1 MLKMNFLILF
11 ILLSFNASSSE
22 INASVTNAIS
32 VGKFKVGIG
41 SHLNIKSRDSNL
53 AGKSLFLGTSV
64 HPDGSASYQM
74 FLNTKTNKIFFIETS
89 IFGKSNP
96 NFQTVLDPFPQ
107 AGGTCTGYAMYDYLM
122 QTNLSGFTGT
132 GELAK
137 EVSTEDGRT
146 TLLVEAINRY
156 YLMMTHR
163 YSIKGIMNGFG
174 KIYGF
179 TCNTLKTD
187 SYEKAK
193 NKILSTLNLGS
204 PVIISFNTGPKMVD
218 SPFPMELYQQ
228 PNPEMDGRLWIPR
241 KVGERNSGG
250 HTIVAAAAFSHNN
263 KTYMVMIDSDW
274 SEPRIWDMDDYLNQ
288 KTALDEV
295 EFITCK

>member
-1 MLKMNFLILF
+1 
-11 ILLSFNASSSE
+11 LSLN
-22 INASVTNAIS
+22 I
-32 VGKFKVGIG
+32 
-41 SHLNIKSRDSNL
+41 LNIKSKDQNIS
-53 AGKSLFLGTSV
+53 GKSLFLGTSV

-74 FLNTKTNKIFFIETS
+74 FLNTKSNKVFYVETS
-89 IFGKSNP
+89 IFGKANP

-107 AGGTCTGYAMYDYLM
+107 AGGTCTGYAMYDFLM
-122 QTNLSGFTGT
+122 QTNLAGFRGT
-132 GELAK
+132 GELSK

-156 YLMMTHR
+156 YLMMTHK

-174 KIYGF
+174 KKYGF

-193 NKILSTLNLGS
+193 TKILDTLNQGL
-204 PVIISFNTGPKMVD
+204 PVIVSFNIGPKMVD

-250 HTIVAAAAFSHNN
+250 HSIVASAAFTLNN
-263 KTYMVMIDSDW
+263 KTYLVMIDSDW
-274 SEPRIWDMDDYLNQ
+274 SEPRIWDMEAYLNQ
-288 KTALDEV
+288 KTALDEI